1 MESRLTLRGLFSGM
15 AIAIVLVFL
24 LLVIYFKSVIDPL
37 IVLMAVPFA
46 LSGAMWMLF
55 ITQTH
60 ISVPALMGTII
71 SMALGGAFFLRQQPQ
86 GSGRNAAC
94 GGSIDQRA
102 RTLRVEADIPNPDL
116 KLLPGMYLRIEFKL
130 KSKKFVQIPASALLF
145 RTNGRSN
152 RPRQW

>member
-1 MESRLTLRGLFSGM
+1 MERRLTLRGLFSGM

-37 IVLMAVPFA
+37 IVLMAVLFA

-71 SMALGGAFFLRQQPQ
+71 SMALGGAFFLRHQLRFRRGAPPAWWARCLAARIRTPQ
-86 GSGRNAAC
+86 
-94 GGSIDQRA
+94 
-102 RTLRVEADIPNPDL
+102 T
-116 KLLPGMYLRIEFKL
+116 
-130 KSKKFVQIPASALLF
+130 
-145 RTNGRSN
+145 
-152 RPRQW
+152 W